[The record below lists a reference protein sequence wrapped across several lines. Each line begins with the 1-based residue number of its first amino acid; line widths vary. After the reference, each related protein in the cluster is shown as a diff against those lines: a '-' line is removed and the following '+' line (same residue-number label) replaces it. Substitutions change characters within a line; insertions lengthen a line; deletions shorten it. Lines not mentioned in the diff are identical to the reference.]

1 MSSHREAPAISQDPV
16 ADSTDVY
23 AFVSPDN
30 HETVTILANYLPLQD
45 PAGGPN
51 FFEFG
56 DDVLYQISIDNNG
69 DGVPEVAYQFRF
81 TTATVNPNTFLYNT
95 STITPPPFGS
105 ATYPNFNRP
114 QTYQVTRVDKF
125 GNSTV
130 LGSGLPCPPCNI
142 GPRSTPN
149 YPALSAPAVKRLPS
163 GITVFAGQ
171 RAEGFFVDLGSVF
184 DLGGL
189 RPLNSH
195 HLIPLANGP
204 GINSLAQKN
213 VHSIAIQVP
222 INQLTSNGSTP
233 RSPTDPAAVIGVYT
247 TAGRQ
252 TARMINSGQ
261 GTDTT
266 SGPFTQIS
274 RLGSPL
280 VNEVIVPI
288 SKKDYFNSQPPV
300 MDSQFAAAVANPELA
315 MLLPKLYPGAF
326 PNLAAYQAAGNTRPD
341 ITAIF
346 LTGIPAS
353 ILPTAPTNSGG
364 KVQAEMLRLNVAVT
378 PKTPNSP
385 GYSALGVLGGDVSGF
400 PNGRRVQDDVVTIEL
415 QALAGATIPLV
426 NKSYKT
432 DAVVTSVTDGAPSEP
447 SCYQPSFPYLADP
460 HDGYDN
466 PASTPTATADSK

>member
-1 MSSHREAPAISQDPV
+1 
-16 ADSTDVY
+16 
-23 AFVSPDN
+23 
-30 HETVTILANYLPLQD
+30 
-45 PAGGPN
+45 
-51 FFEFG
+51 
-56 DDVLYQISIDNNG
+56 
-69 DGVPEVAYQFRF
+69 
-81 TTATVNPNTFLYNT
+81 VNPNTFLYNT
-95 STITPPPFGS
+95 STITPPPRGS
-105 ATYPNFNRP
+105 ANYPNFNRP
-114 QTYQVTRVDKF
+114 QTYQVTKVDKA

-130 LGSGLPCPPCNI
+130 VGSGLPCPPCNI

-149 YPALSAPAVKRLPS
+149 YPALSAPAVNKLPS

-184 DLGGL
+184 DLAGL

-222 INQLTSNGSTP
+222 ISQLTSNGSRPT
-233 RSPTDPAAVIGVYT
+233 SPTDPAAVIGVYT
-247 TAGRQ
+247 TASRQ

-261 GTDTT
+261 GTDTN

-300 MDSQFAAAVANPELA
+300 KDSQFAAAVANPELA

-378 PKTPNSP
+378 PKTPSSP

-447 SCYQPSFPYLADP
+447 SCYQSSFPYLADP

-466 PASTPTATADSK
+466 PATTPTATADSK

>member
-1 MSSHREAPAISQDPV
+1 M
-16 ADSTDVY
+16 
-23 AFVSPDN
+23 
-30 HETVTILANYLPLQD
+30 
-45 PAGGPN
+45 
-51 FFEFG
+51 
-56 DDVLYQISIDNNG
+56 
-69 DGVPEVAYQFRF
+69 
-81 TTATVNPNTFLYNT
+81 
-95 STITPPPFGS
+95 
-105 ATYPNFNRP
+105 
-114 QTYQVTRVDKF
+114 
-125 GNSTV
+125 
-130 LGSGLPCPPCNI
+130 
-142 GPRSTPN
+142 
-149 YPALSAPAVKRLPS
+149 
-163 GITVFAGQ
+163 
-171 RAEGFFVDLGSVF
+171 F

-400 PNGRRVQDDVVTIEL
+400 PNGRRVQDDVVTIRAPSACRGDDSARQQEL
-415 QALAGATIPLV
+415 Q
-426 NKSYKT
+426 
-432 DAVVTSVTDGAPSEP
+432 D
-447 SCYQPSFPYLADP
+447 
-460 HDGYDN
+460 
-466 PASTPTATADSK
+466 